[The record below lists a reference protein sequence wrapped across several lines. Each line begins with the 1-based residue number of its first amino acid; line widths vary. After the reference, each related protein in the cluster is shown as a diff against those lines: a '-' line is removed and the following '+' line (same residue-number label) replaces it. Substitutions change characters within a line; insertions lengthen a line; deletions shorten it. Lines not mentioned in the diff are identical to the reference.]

1 LNKLITEDMVIPSE
15 HTIIEEPSFDCK
27 KVSFTLRNEVKERK
41 QDCKIDLTDFT
52 FLMPL
57 RIDSE
62 NEKRRE
68 NAETSIGFIL
78 KHFGWFYLPF

>member
-1 LNKLITEDMVIPSE
+1 MVISSE
-15 HTIIEEPSFDCK
+15 HTIKEESYIDCK

-41 QDCKIDLTDFT
+41 EDCKIDLTDFT

-62 NEKRRE
+62 KRRE
-68 NAETSIGFIL
+68 NTETSIGFIL
-78 KHFGWFYLPF
+78 KHFDWFYLPF